1 MNYVSSFCF
10 TFKSTFKSGL
20 CKFPIPEGRTYSP
33 LRHRKVRFPPF
44 SPPAETED
52 ATLLLL
58 SPQSRLCG
66 VPVKRWY
73 PSRWSGSCAL
83 PRAIRCCRQHRL
95 CSHSQQALPACLPTE
110 RDWYIRQITVP
121 DMAACENPSP
131 TAFLQRNMRSYI
143 P

>member
-20 CKFPIPEGRTYSP
+20 CKF
-33 LRHRKVRFPPF
+33 
-44 SPPAETED
+44 
-52 ATLLLL
+52 L
-58 SPQSRLCG
+58 SPKGALTHHFVIAKSAFLRFRHSENYGRCLAPPLPTKQALRG
-66 VPVKRWY
+66 PVKRWY
-73 PSRWSGSCAL
+73 PVRWPGPCAL

-121 DMAACENPSP
+121 DMAACENLSP